1 MKRSKALA
9 QPLRA
14 WWHIVDRPGVLH
26 EGATFIPLDAHAF
39 TYYLVLEISTR
50 TLQKPSIRFWEGRRK
65 KTLLRASPAVRGPGK
80 NPVQTRLV
88 SKVNVLSLLAWFL
101 EASCVLQFVLTNS
114 HDSKV
119 SSTESSGNL
128 RKTYSNR
135 GDQIHDLPKP
145 PEVQAT
151 PHFGAT
157 RNDHVNCNSCRH
169 PTCQPPTSPHSSW
182 H

>member
-1 MKRSKALA
+1 MPFFFGGNREHTPLMHGKFLRSMK
-9 QPLRA
+9 
-14 WWHIVDRPGVLH
+14 IN
-26 EGATFIPLDAHAF
+26 EMMFIPCKILR
-39 TYYLVLEISTR
+39 EISMA
-50 TLQKPSIRFWEGRRK
+50 K
-65 KTLLRASPAVRGPGK
+65 
-80 NPVQTRLV
+80 VQTRLV

-169 PTCQPPTSPHSSW
+169 PTCQLPTSPHSSW